1 MQLFAVL
8 LNVISHFFTLI
19 TRAIDY
25 FYACLRYNGVMKKS
39 FFLLIILSSL
49 LLTAFVTRNS
59 VRLNAPGAYDVIAA
73 VNALRVS
80 NGLTALEIDGS
91 LMAAAQVQ
99 ADYLASI
106 GGPNITNGHQGAGGT
121 YAYDR
126 AAAAGYPLPQGV
138 DVLECWAIANNSVS
152 INSIITNY
160 DIWGDPAHMDVM
172 LHKYGKHVGAGVVE
186 KDGSVYYI
194 LNVSTVWGVS
204 TDNINGTPSV
214 KTTSRSITTTP
225 QVVPV
230 IVSTPNP
237 DGSISHVVE
246 SGQAL
251 WSIAIAYGV
260 TVEQL
265 RLMNGFAVNTNNI
278 YVGETLK
285 IRLGYTPTPSPTITP
300 TPRQP
305 TRTPVPPQAVETMQ
319 SVQPTTPTTPLP
331 GGIDRTTIG
340 LLLVLLCGIGL
351 VLIIMG
357 TLKRKK

>member
-1 MQLFAVL
+1 M
-8 LNVISHFFTLI
+8 
-19 TRAIDY
+19 
-25 FYACLRYNGVMKKS
+25 G
-39 FFLLIILSSL
+39 
-49 LLTAFVTRNS
+49 FVTRNS
-59 VRLNAPGAYDVIAA
+59 VRLNAPGAYDVVAA
-73 VNALRVS
+73 VNSLRAS
-80 NGLTALEIDGS
+80 RGLAALEIDGS

-106 GGPNITNGHQGAGGT
+106 GGPNISDGHQGAGGT

-138 DVLECWAIANNSVS
+138 DVLECWALANISVS
-152 INSIITNY
+152 INNIINDY
-160 DIWGDPAHMDVM
+160 IFWGDPAHMDVM
-172 LHKYGKHVGAGVVE
+172 LHRYGKNVGAGVVE

-194 LNVSTVWGVS
+194 LDVSTVWGVS
-204 TDNINGTPSV
+204 TDNTGGTPSV
-214 KTTSRSITTTP
+214 KVSTLATTP

-230 IVSTPNP
+230 IVSTPKP

-246 SGQAL
+246 PGQAL

-265 RLMNGFAVNTNNI
+265 RLLNNLASNTNKI
-278 YVGETLK
+278 YVGEPLV
-285 IRLGYTPTPSPTITP
+285 IRLAYTPAPSPTITP

-319 SVQPTTPTTPLP
+319 PVQPTAPTTPLH
-331 GGIDRTTIG
+331 GGLDRTTIG

-357 TLKRKK
+357 TLRRKK